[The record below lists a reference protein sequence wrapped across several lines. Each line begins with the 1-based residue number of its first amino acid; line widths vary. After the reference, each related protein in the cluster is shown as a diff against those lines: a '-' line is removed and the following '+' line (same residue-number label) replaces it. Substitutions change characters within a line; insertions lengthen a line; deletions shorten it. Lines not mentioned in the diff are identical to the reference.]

1 MLDEL
6 SGVLGAFQSGLEG
19 SGLADR
25 AAVLVFSEFGR
36 RVAENATHGTDHGT
50 AAPVFIIG
58 GAIRGGVVGTTPSL
72 TDLEDGDLKAPID
85 FRRVDAAALD
95 DWLGLPSREALGGT
109 FEPTPLLEQC
119 QLGAVTDE

>member
-6 SGVLGAFQSGLEG
+6 SAALGAFQSDLEC

-50 AAPVFIIG
+50 AAPVFVIG
-58 GAIRGGVVGTTPSL
+58 GAIRSGLIGTTPSL
-72 TDLEDGDLKAPID
+72 TDLEDGDLKTHID
-85 FRRVDAAALD
+85 FRRVYAAALEH
-95 DWLGLPSREALGGT
+95 WLGLPSQEALGGA
-109 FEPTPLLEQC
+109 FEPLPLFQGRAAGLYER
-119 QLGAVTDE
+119 